1 MSLLN
6 TGQSRNESW
15 TPYFIVVYQRLD
27 FTSVYIINTISK
39 WRNSLPNVCH
49 PWLNNGVIYSCSA
62 LIPELLCYLLIRDI
76 FLIMKLVIKLLY
88 KYSLND
94 NLFRIVLVVRDLY
107 LFLILLCTIKPPNA
121 HAGTSIKLLHASK
134 CHLSLSYYR
143 KLHMNWYLFN
153 EVTCLLRPFFLY
165 PKGDLLIQVLSILTK
180 ILSLINFCTINKINH
195 DLQRDYSLII
205 MTCSLN
211 SYVTT

>member
-15 TPYFIVVYQRLD
+15 TPYVIVVYQRLD

-39 WRNSLPNVCH
+39 WRNSLRNVCH

-76 FLIMKLVIKLLY
+76 FLIMKLVNKLLY

-94 NLFRIVLVVRDLY
+94 NLFRILELSWWCGIYICFLFYYVQSNRQMPMRAHLLSCYMHQNAIFPCPAIGNFIWIDTFLTRSPVL
-107 LFLILLCTIKPPNA
+107 
-121 HAGTSIKLLHASK
+121 
-134 CHLSLSYYR
+134 
-143 KLHMNWYLFN
+143 
-153 EVTCLLRPFFLY
+153 
-165 PKGDLLIQVLSILTK
+165 
-180 ILSLINFCTINKINH
+180 
-195 DLQRDYSLII
+195 
-205 MTCSLN
+205 
-211 SYVTT
+211 